1 MRKNYSNNFIS
12 SRETKHI
19 YKLNKIHRK
28 KSIQIENNNDCANNL
43 AFNTGHD

>member
-12 SRETKHI
+12 SRETKHL
-19 YKLNKIHRK
+19 YHKIHRK